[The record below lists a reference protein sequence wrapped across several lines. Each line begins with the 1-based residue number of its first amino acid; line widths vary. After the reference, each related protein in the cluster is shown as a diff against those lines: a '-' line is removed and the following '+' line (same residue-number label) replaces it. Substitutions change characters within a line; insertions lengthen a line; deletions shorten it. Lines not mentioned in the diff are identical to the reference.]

1 MILEIS
7 ANKSL
12 VNLSPLIILDLNID
26 KINKLVDDLI
36 DSLNGKR
43 KQIDHL
49 KEQIEINVKKID
61 KIIEDHN
68 ANS

>member
-1 MILEIS
+1 MDLIS
-7 ANKSL
+7 K
-12 VNLSPLIILDLNID
+12 IKELDLNID
-26 KINKLVDDLI
+26 KINKLADDLI

>member
-1 MILEIS
+1 MDLIS
-7 ANKSL
+7 K
-12 VNLSPLIILDLNID
+12 IKELDLNID

>member
-1 MILEIS
+1 MDLI
-7 ANKSL
+7 NK
-12 VNLSPLIILDLNID
+12 IKELDLNID
-26 KINKLVDDLI
+26 KINKLADDLI

-49 KEQIEINVKKID
+49 KEQIDINVKKID

>member
-1 MILEIS
+1 MDLIS
-7 ANKSL
+7 K
-12 VNLSPLIILDLNID
+12 IKELDLNID
-26 KINKLVDDLI
+26 KTEQLVDDLI

-43 KQIDHL
+43 KQVDNL
-49 KEQIEINVKKID
+49 KEQIEINLKKID